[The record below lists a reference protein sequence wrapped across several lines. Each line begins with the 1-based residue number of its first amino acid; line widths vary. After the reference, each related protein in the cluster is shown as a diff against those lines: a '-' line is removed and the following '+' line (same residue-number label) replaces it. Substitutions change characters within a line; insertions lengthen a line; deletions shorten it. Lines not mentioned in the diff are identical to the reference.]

1 MKRVSYTTWLKT
13 AAAIALAFTVEDGM
27 SAAPR
32 DVNLVSV
39 EQVRDAQNKP
49 KGKKYDRFGLSWLGA
64 TSTSEKDERGMLIGS
79 DISIR
84 VTPSND
90 RMTFLDDRQSRDL
103 KLQGGSIVSKLIF
116 PVGPHISTSIG
127 ADTEF
132 VRLDTADPQINS
144 LHSRNRLRYGPNVGV
159 GLSFGPWTVK
169 ASYSRMFPFKKGDG
183 LPSPDRNLRRGEN
196 KFGLS
201 VLMGF

>member
-1 MKRVSYTTWLKT
+1 MERVSYIAWLKT
-13 AAAIALAFTVEDGM
+13 AVTAALACTVEYGM

-39 EQVRDAQNKP
+39 EQVRDAKNKP
-49 KGKKYDRFGLSWLGA
+49 KDKKYDRFGLSWLGA
-64 TSTSEKDERGMLIGS
+64 TGSSEKDGRGMLIGS
-79 DISIR
+79 DISLR
-84 VTPSND
+84 VTPSSD
-90 RMTFLDDRQSRDL
+90 RMTFLNDSQSRNL

-116 PVGPHISTSIG
+116 PVSPHVSASIG

-132 VRLDTADPQINS
+132 IKSYDVDSQINS
-144 LHSRNRLRYGPNVGV
+144 LHRRNRLRYGPNVGV

-169 ASYSRMFPFKKGDG
+169 ASYSRMFPFKKADG